1 MDGFN
6 FVTPIEVRFRDL
18 DSLGH
23 VNNAVFVTYLETARI
38 KYLLSLMERSSL
50 QDLNIILAEVACSYR
65 SPAYYGESLEVGTR
79 ITEIGH
85 KSFAMA
91 YRIEER
97 ETRRTVVTA
106 SSIQVAYDY
115 ETQQSI
121 PVPAYLVERA
131 EAREDRSLHK
141 SK

>member
-1 MDGFN
+1 MQGFN

-23 VNNAVFVTYLETARI
+23 VNNAVLITYLETARV
-38 KYLLSLMERSSL
+38 KYLLSLVERESL
-50 QDLNIILAEVACSYR
+50 QDLNIILAEVTCSYR
-65 SPAYYGESLEVGTR
+65 SPAYYGESLETGVR
-79 ITEIGH
+79 ITEIGN
-85 KSFAMA
+85 KSFVME

-121 PVPAYLVERA
+121 PVPARFVERA
-131 EAREDRSLHK
+131 EVLEDRSLRK